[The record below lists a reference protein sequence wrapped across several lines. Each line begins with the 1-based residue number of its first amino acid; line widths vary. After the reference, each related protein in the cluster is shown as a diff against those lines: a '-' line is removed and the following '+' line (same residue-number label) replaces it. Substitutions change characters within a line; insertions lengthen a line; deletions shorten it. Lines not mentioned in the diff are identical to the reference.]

1 MAVCATAS
9 ARIRTNAPL
18 PPASSKIN
26 IHNIP
31 SSKSFYKECLDSI
44 PVLVVGAEDFN
55 LMRTEALLGLL
66 ALQHND
72 LGSGHA
78 HLHRYLAMVTQSRFH
93 DERNWPLN
101 LTEIEVQERRRLVS
115 THFSISSDNGI

>member
-1 MAVCATAS
+1 M
-9 ARIRTNAPL
+9 
-18 PPASSKIN
+18 
-26 IHNIP
+26 
-31 SSKSFYKECLDSI
+31 
-44 PVLVVGAEDFN
+44 LVVGAEDFN
-55 LMRTEALLGLL
+55 LMRTEALLGML

-115 THFSISSDNGI
+115 THVLNIIGQRHLTSRNPSSGRFTSSTSI

>member
-1 MAVCATAS
+1 M
-9 ARIRTNAPL
+9 
-18 PPASSKIN
+18 
-26 IHNIP
+26 
-31 SSKSFYKECLDSI
+31 
-44 PVLVVGAEDFN
+44 LVVGAEDFN

-72 LGSGHA
+72 LESGHA

-115 THFSISSDNGI
+115 TRHFSISSDNGI